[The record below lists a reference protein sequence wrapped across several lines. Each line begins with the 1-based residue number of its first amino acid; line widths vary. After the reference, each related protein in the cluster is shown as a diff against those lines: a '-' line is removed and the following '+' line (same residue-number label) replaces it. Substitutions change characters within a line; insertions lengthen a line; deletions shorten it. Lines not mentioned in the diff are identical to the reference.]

1 MYKVVFLFVLT
12 TLLHSTQSVR
22 ATRPKVIQF
31 ISKYRSNNDGEIW
44 LLVK

>member
-12 TLLHSTQSVR
+12 TLLSTQSVR
-22 ATRPKVIQF
+22 ATRPKIIQF